1 MDLTDDRFNFGS
13 RKGLVPPGN
22 KLLAE
27 PMLTQI
33 YVVTWRYNLT
43 MCSSMQ
49 LYELLI
55 SIKKMPD
62 TTTNMMSVIEKYM
75 WPLLL
80 TWFNFNPSMDK

>member
-33 YVVTWRYNLT
+33 FVVTWRYNLT
-43 MCSSMQ
+43 
-49 LYELLI
+49 
-55 SIKKMPD
+55 
-62 TTTNMMSVIEKYM
+62 
-75 WPLLL
+75 
-80 TWFNFNPSMDK
+80 